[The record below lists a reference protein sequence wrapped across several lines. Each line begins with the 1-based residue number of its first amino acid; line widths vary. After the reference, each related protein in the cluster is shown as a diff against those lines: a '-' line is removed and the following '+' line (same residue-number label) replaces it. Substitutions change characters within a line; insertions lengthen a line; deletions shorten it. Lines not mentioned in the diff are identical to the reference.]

1 MSPTDHPKGAA
12 GLRAHDVKPQEPAK
26 GSAARAGG
34 FAGSFA
40 GAGAGSASAVFGGS
54 AAFGSDGVSPSAFTV
69 SRSAARL
76 PGCPVATA
84 KPPA

>member
-34 FAGSFA
+34 FAGWSMT
-40 GAGAGSASAVFGGS
+40 GPVQ
-54 AAFGSDGVSPSAFTV
+54 PS
-69 SRSAARL
+69 R
-76 PGCPVATA
+76 
-84 KPPA
+84 